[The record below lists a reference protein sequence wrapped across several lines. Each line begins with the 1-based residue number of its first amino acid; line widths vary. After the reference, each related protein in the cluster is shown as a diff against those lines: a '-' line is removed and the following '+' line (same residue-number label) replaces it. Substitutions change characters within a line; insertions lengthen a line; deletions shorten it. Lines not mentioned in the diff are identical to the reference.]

1 MDRSFHHVQTLK
13 DLRQNIARS
22 VSRMRVTADTTGMAE
37 TLFHNYMQP
46 IIDHYN
52 PIVSSLADHYG
63 CRLLRARKCVDQTP
77 FTELTDLL
85 NPPVPSGRAFTS
97 NDVPILYAS
106 SSMQTSLAE
115 TDPKIGELINV
126 VGLKYSE
133 IRDRSFWFVGQ
144 LASFYKST
152 EPSHYV
158 ADRNELHL
166 PAYFPEE
173 AQHSFLFQDAL
184 LNEVFSRFSSSAD
197 GYALNRLLIRA
208 IQDKL
213 APDTQINGVVFLS
226 TKDAPGVNF
235 AIFGDAIQK
244 LEVGQLNL
252 VQVVDI
258 DEYGYVAYKLL
269 ENGSLHDGKIT
280 WREV

>member
-1 MDRSFHHVQTLK
+1 MEKSFPYVETLK
-13 DLRQNIARS
+13 DLRQNIVRA

-37 TLFHNYMQP
+37 ALFQNYVQP
-46 IIDHYN
+46 IIQHYN
-52 PIVSSLADHYG
+52 PIVSSLAEHYG
-63 CRLLRARKCVDQTP
+63 CRLLRARKCVGHTP
-77 FTELTDLL
+77 FTDLTELL
-85 NPPVPSGRAFTS
+85 NPPIPSGRAFTS
-97 NDVPILYAS
+97 EDVSILYAS
-106 SSMQTSLAE
+106 TSMQTCLSE
-115 TDPKIGELINV
+115 TDPKIGDVINV

-144 LASFYKST
+144 LASFYKSS

-173 AQHSFLFQDAL
+173 ARHSFLFQDAL
-184 LNEVFSRFSSSAD
+184 LNEVFSSFSSPED
-197 GYALNRLLIRA
+197 GYALNRLLISA
-208 IQDKL
+208 IRERL
-213 APDTQINGVVFLS
+213 APDTQLDGVVFLS

-235 AIFGDAIQK
+235 AVFGDAIQK

-252 VQVVDI
+252 IQIVDI

-269 ENGSLHDGKIT
+269 KNGSLHDGKIT
-280 WREV
+280 WRDV